1 MKFQWFTL
9 FAPKKQ
15 LRRWVLQNAAFG
27 WICFWACVFFMAETT
42 IPLAQPQL
50 PCHVHGQKL
59 NSEFE
64 LERIDITTLRS
75 FEGGT
80 ALGVVAPIH
89 FIFITVTARRC
100 YIMIIS
106 LTILEI
112 RKNFTDPW
120 PNGFKYFQSELLFSF
135 GLLLEYVGMPCMKS
149 ILPQRSESILMPV
162 PRSQWIHPWST
173 LPIGQ
178 AADNLSRR
186 PSKDWEA
193 KNSEFWFFD
202 FGDCISNWWGDV
214 LRFDEH
220 VNIVSVITMTI
231 GKEL

>member
-1 MKFQWFTL
+1 
-9 FAPKKQ
+9 
-15 LRRWVLQNAAFG
+15 
-27 WICFWACVFFMAETT
+27 
-42 IPLAQPQL
+42 
-50 PCHVHGQKL
+50 
-59 NSEFE
+59 
-64 LERIDITTLRS
+64 
-75 FEGGT
+75 
-80 ALGVVAPIH
+80 
-89 FIFITVTARRC
+89 
-100 YIMIIS
+100 MIIS

-112 RKNFTDPW
+112 RKNFRDPW

-186 PSKDWEA
+186 PSKDWEDHREVFHFVGGQWTRGKKRRA
-193 KNSEFWFFD
+193 KNSEFFFVD

-214 LRFDEH
+214 LRLTNIL
-220 VNIVSVITMTI
+220 NIVSVVTMTI
-231 GKEL
+231 G